1 MSSLEIV
8 NAARAMLA
16 NEPRIG
22 VHSHKIK
29 ISVEPDGVL
38 VLEGEVPSIA
48 AKKLA
53 LLAVGRIP
61 EITGIADRLRVEPSR
76 RMTDAQI
83 RDHLR
88 DALLE
93 EPAFD
98 RCAIRVWEK
107 NEWQTMRES
116 VPGSNNWIGV
126 SVGEGVVTLDG
137 QVDSLSHQRLA
148 GALAWWVPGSRDV
161 INGLEL
167 WPQEQDSDDEITEAV
182 KLVLEKDPLVNG
194 DQVGVHAR
202 DGVVTLEGVAAN
214 EAEEEMI
221 ETDAWCVVGVERV
234 INRLQRAARG

>member
-1 MSSLEIV
+1 ML
-8 NAARAMLA
+8 NAARTMLA

-22 VHSHKIK
+22 AHSHKIK
-29 ISVEPDGVL
+29 IGAEPDGVL
-38 VLEGEVPSIA
+38 VLEGQVPTIA

-61 EITGIADRLRVEPSR
+61 EITGITDRLRVEPSR

-93 EPAFD
+93 EPACD

-107 NEWQTMRES
+107 KRWQTMRES
-116 VPGSNNWIGV
+116 VPGSNYWMV

-137 QVDSLSHQRLA
+137 QVDSLSLQRLA
-148 GALAWWVPGSRDV
+148 GALAWWVPGSCDV

-167 WPQEQDSDDEITEAV
+167 WPPEQDSDDEITEAV

-194 DQVGVHAR
+194 DQVGVHTR
-202 DGVVTLEGVAAN
+202 DGWL
-214 EAEEEMI
+214 
-221 ETDAWCVVGVERV
+221 
-234 INRLQRAARG
+234 RLKGLRRTKRKKK

>member
-1 MSSLEIV
+1 MEIV
-8 NAARAMLA
+8 NAARTMLA

-22 VHSHKIK
+22 AHSHKIK
-29 ISVEPDGVL
+29 IGAEPDGVL
-38 VLEGEVPSIA
+38 VIEGEVPTIA

-61 EITGIADRLRVEPSR
+61 EITGITDRLRVELSR

-93 EPAFD
+93 EPACD

-107 NEWQTMRES
+107 KECQTMRES
-116 VPGSNNWIGV
+116 VPGSNYWIGV

-137 QVDSLSHQRLA
+137 QVDSLSLQRLA
-148 GALAWWVPGSRDV
+148 GALAWWVPGSCDV

-167 WPQEQDSDDEITEAV
+167 WPPEQIATMKS
-182 KLVLEKDPLVNG
+182 P
-194 DQVGVHAR
+194 R
-202 DGVVTLEGVAAN
+202 P
-214 EAEEEMI
+214 
-221 ETDAWCVVGVERV
+221 
-234 INRLQRAARG
+234 